1 MIPEIEEKFK
11 IIEWLRSKRHVNN
24 SQFQQLSQSQQG
36 YLINRTYVIKDLIEI
51 LQQEINEIAKEHGN
65 SYRDENGEMVWVKIE
80 LKEE

>member
-1 MIPEIEEKFK
+1 MPGLSGRKVIKVNLRLIGLIEGVDMIPEIEEKFK

-51 LQQEINEIAKEHGN
+51 LQQ
-65 SYRDENGEMVWVKIE
+65 
-80 LKEE
+80 